1 LKPLF
6 WVWKW
11 PITSYSLLLL
21 LGILAGST
29 AFAGLGKKRWGL
41 EKALDALLW
50 SLIGGIAF
58 GRVGFVLTNLE
69 YFSESPREAWQFWK
83 GGLAFSFALAG
94 GLLALFIFSRFQ
106 KVSLAEL
113 LDLASLSILPA
124 QALGWWA
131 CYTAGLAY
139 GKEWKGPLALFL
151 PDVYGVKAYRF
162 PVQLAEALW
171 SALLFLILLVI
182 YWRANKAGN
191 IFLAYAIGYLPFDFF
206 LRFLR
211 GDVIGVIGPLEPGQ
225 LSVVLVLTSLLL
237 SRFIYPKSSSGR

>member
-1 LKPLF
+1 MKPLF

-11 PITSYSLLLL
+11 PITPYSLLLL
-21 LGILAGST
+21 LGILAGS
-29 AFAGLGKKRWGL
+29 AIFVGLGKRRWGL
-41 EKALDALLW
+41 DKALDALLW

-58 GRVGFVLTNLE
+58 GRVGFVLANWE
-69 YFSESPREAWQFWK
+69 YFSESLKEAWQFWK

-94 GLLALFIFSRFQ
+94 GLLTLYLFSRFQ
-106 KVSLAEL
+106 KVNLAEL

-139 GKEWKGPLALFL
+139 GKEWKGPLTLFL

-162 PVQLAEALW
+162 PVQLAGALW
-171 SALLFLILLVI
+171 SIILFFVLVAI
-182 YWRANKAGN
+182 YWRANKVGN

-211 GDVIGVIGPLEPGQ
+211 GDVTGVIGPLEPGQ
-225 LSVVLVLTSLLL
+225 LSVVIVFASLLL
-237 SRFIYPKSSSGR
+237 LRFIYPKSSSER